1 MRSENKNTEI
11 SADTLTSRIAMT
23 GRLSNNEDWDYFCL
37 DVNSTEDL
45 ILRFESPNSG
55 ENENQ
60 WPVAVQESRNS
71 CIIFQEKLS
80 PSESSPANK
89 TISVTDKETFV
100 IFVAPVMGSNS
111 VPITD
116 YKLTIIRKNF
126 QAASGAFKGL
136 WQDDKDLSFCS
147 LHESLEGLL

>member
-71 CIIFQEKLS
+71 HIIFQEKLS

-100 IFVAPVMGSNS
+100 IFVAPVM
-111 VPITD
+111 D
-116 YKLTIIRKNF
+116 
-126 QAASGAFKGL
+126 
-136 WQDDKDLSFCS
+136 
-147 LHESLEGLL
+147 